1 MRSNRRIISTLCCLL
16 LSILKTCA
24 QMIIDGRPAA
34 FDTITNTMLATI
46 PQNYFNQNLLLTV
59 QLTNDWTH
67 LTIDS

>member
-1 MRSNRRIISTLCCLL
+1 MI
-16 LSILKTCA
+16 SILKTSA
-24 QMIIDGRPAA
+24 QMMIDGRPAA

-46 PQNYFNQNLLLTV
+46 PQNYFNQNLLLNV